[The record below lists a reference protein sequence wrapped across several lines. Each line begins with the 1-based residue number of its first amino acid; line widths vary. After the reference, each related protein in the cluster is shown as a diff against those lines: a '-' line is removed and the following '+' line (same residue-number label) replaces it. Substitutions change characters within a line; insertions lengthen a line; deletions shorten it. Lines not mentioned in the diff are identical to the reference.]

1 MLTGWTRLG
10 AVGALALGGF
20 LVADPFGASSGAQSA
35 APITIAFV
43 GTDTDPDLSD
53 NGNIVVFASTDLAGV
68 SSVVVHDR
76 LADTTTSIPGSSG
89 GQHPTVSADG
99 CTVGWSVA
107 AADDN
112 EQVEPVPQPIPGTST
127 TTSTTEAPADVPVQ
141 AELLPFQA
149 AGTDA
154 ALLVIDRCDPEAVA
168 IGLVPPNPVANFGPA
183 AMSGDGAVVVVSTG
197 SEVLRFDRTADGY
210 APTASLTPPVEESP
224 VEEPPI
230 QDPPLDELPLAVA
243 ESVDVSDDGA
253 TVVFAAGPD
262 LDISSGLTVFRTDRV
277 GEVDTVATV
286 ATSAHQPS
294 ISGDGSTL
302 AYSVIA
308 DDPASSTITIRENES
323 VPVALGA
330 GTRPMISRDGI
341 HVVYEMGDAL
351 LLRSWTGEGPDAFAQ
366 TDTLTLTGP
375 VAPTASG
382 PVIDRYGRTVASD
395 SIAVPDVDTD
405 IMLNAITSDAGF
417 DSDSYQ
423 LGSGVVGTDLA
434 TTVTFTNDGPASLG
448 VASVAV
454 DGTFT
459 VLAESCTPVIRP
471 GSMCT
476 VEVGFI
482 VQFPEEA
489 LGTVSLVPLL
499 AVAEPAPFTTEV
511 VATGQAP
518 PVETSTTTT
527 TTLGSTTGGTTGGST
542 SGGTTGGSTTG
553 GTSSTTGGSR
563 PPSTTGGRPTTTT
576 TTEAPGAVV
585 FSPTSFDFAPTI
597 IEAGRR
603 TGLVEIV
610 NTTPSAVAVVG
621 VRFEPADS
629 TAFEIVEN
637 GCGGQAVPAAGRC
650 AITIAFAPTDTGEQS
665 ARLIASL
672 DSGTEVSATIVGMGA
687 PSPTLTVRPGV
698 ATTGQ
703 VVTLRGV
710 GFPTGLTV
718 ELTWSGSISDVAVDE
733 TGGFAIPV
741 LVMPNTR
748 SGPAGASVAGQDG
761 RFGDVTATMLVTA
774 RTGRL
779 QPSVLDGIGPNI
791 SR

>member
-20 LVADPFGASSGAQSA
+20 LVADSFGASSGAQSES
-35 APITIAFV
+35 PLTIPFV
-43 GTDTDPDLSD
+43 GADTAPDLSD

-76 LADTTTSIPGSSG
+76 LAETTTPIPGSSG

-112 EQVEPVPQPIPGTST
+112 EQVEPVPQPTPGTST
-127 TTSTTEAPADVPVQ
+127 TTTTTTTTEAPDNLP
-141 AELLPFQA
+141 AEAEPLPFQA
-149 AGTDA
+149 AGADA

-168 IGLVPPNPVANFGPA
+168 LDLVPPNPVADFGPA
-183 AMSGDGAVVVVSTG
+183 ALSGDGAVVVVSTG

-210 APTASLTPPVEESP
+210 APTASLTPPLV
-224 VEEPPI
+224 
-230 QDPPLDELPLAVA
+230 DPPLAVA
-243 ESVDVSDDGA
+243 ESVDVSEDGSV
-253 TVVFAAGPD
+253 VVFAAGPD
-262 LDISSGLTVFRTDRV
+262 IDVSSGLTVFRAERV
-277 GEVDTVATV
+277 GEVDTVSTV

-294 ISGDGSTL
+294 ISGDGSTV
-302 AYSVIA
+302 AFSVVA
-308 DDPASSTITIRENES
+308 DDPSSSTITIRENES

-341 HVVYEMGDAL
+341 HVVHETDDAL
-351 LLRSWTGEGPDAFAQ
+351 LLTSWTGEGLGAFAQ

-375 VAPTASG
+375 IAPTASG
-382 PVIDRYGRTVASD
+382 PAIDRYGRTVASD
-395 SIAVPDVDTD
+395 SIAVPDVDAD

-417 DSDSYQ
+417 DSDTYQ
-423 LGSGVVGTDLA
+423 LGSGLVGTDLA

-459 VLAESCTPVIRP
+459 VLAESCTPVVRP
-471 GSMCT
+471 GSTCT
-476 VEVGFI
+476 IEVGFT

-563 PPSTTGGRPTTTT
+563 PTSTTGGRPTTTT

-597 IEAGRR
+597 IQAGRR

-610 NTTPSAVAVVG
+610 NTTPSAATVVG
-621 VRFEPADS
+621 VRLEPADS
-629 TAFEIVEN
+629 TGFEIVEDD
-637 GCGGQAVPAAGRC
+637 CAGQAVPANGRC
-650 AITIAFAPTDTGEQS
+650 SVTIAFAPTDTGEQS

-672 DSGTEVSATIVGMGA
+672 DSGIELSAALAGIGA
-687 PSPTLTVRPGV
+687 QAPTLTVLPGV

-703 VVTLRGV
+703 VVTLRGA

-718 ELTWSGSISDVAVDE
+718 ELTWSGSTSDVVVDE

-741 LVMPNTR
+741 LVMPHTR
-748 SGPAGASVAGQDG
+748 RGPAGASVAGQVDQ
-761 RFGDVTATMLVTA
+761 FGDVTATMLVTA
-774 RTGRL
+774 RTGRS
-779 QPSVLDGIGPNI
+779 QSSVLDGIGPNI